1 MTNDKLIL
9 LAVRALIIWLILSLA
24 GFFAGDKLITA
35 LIPFYETVTE
45 AASDGYVANISIQEA
60 QETKI
65 VLAATA
71 IKPQAITDQRDLPA
85 GTTIKSKITVLH
97 ALVPIVIFFT
107 IIFSWPLRSVAQR
120 MYLLILSIPGLF
132 FVSATTAPIQLL
144 GQLELGFQNA
154 ATKAGVV
161 REEPFVLTWMLLT
174 EGGGLWLIAAL
185 TGLGCCAIVTSR
197 IFNQ

>member
-1 MTNDKLIL
+1 MTNDKLVL
-9 LAVRALIIWLILSLA
+9 LAVKALIIWLILSLA
-24 GFFAGDKLITA
+24 GFFAGDKLISA

-45 AASDGYVANISIQEA
+45 AVSDGYVANIDIQKA

-71 IKPQAITDQRDLPA
+71 LKAQPITDQRDLPA
-85 GTTIKSKITVLH
+85 GTTIESKVTVLH

-107 IIFSWPLRSVAQR
+107 IIFSWPLKRISQR
-120 MYLLILSIPGLF
+120 IYLLILSIPGLF
-132 FVSATTAPIQLL
+132 FISATTAPIQLL

-154 ATKAGVV
+154 ATKAGVI

-185 TGLGCCAIVTSR
+185 TGLGCCGIVNSR
-197 IFNQ
+197 IFNK